1 MRAENDASNR
11 GVKVRLLVHIE
22 DDNLKE
28 KLFLWAYDCFNMGN
42 NVLNF
47 RSIFSTREIS
57 F

>member
-42 NVLNF
+42 NV
-47 RSIFSTREIS
+47 S